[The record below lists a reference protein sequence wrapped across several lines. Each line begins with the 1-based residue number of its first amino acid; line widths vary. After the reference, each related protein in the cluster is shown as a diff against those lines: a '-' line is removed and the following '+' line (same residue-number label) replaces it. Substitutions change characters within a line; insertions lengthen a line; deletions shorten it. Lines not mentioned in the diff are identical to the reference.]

1 MSEGQWYYTQNG
13 QQTGPISFYQLQQLA
28 NTGTL
33 KSSDYVWTDGQGDWK
48 PASEIVGLFAG
59 NTPVPPPPT
68 PLSGIPYGNAGSQ
81 DLVMPSDPPRD
92 PTVMAILSFLI
103 PGLGQIILGQ
113 TVKGIVLF
121 AVYLGAGF
129 VTACIGSLPVLVV
142 AIIDAYQIAVKL
154 RNGQPVK
161 QWEFF

>member
-1 MSEGQWYYTQNG
+1 MAEGQWYYTQNG

-28 NTGTL
+28 NSGTL
-33 KSSDYVWTDGQGDWK
+33 KNTDFVWTDGQGDWK

-59 NTPVPPPPT
+59 STAVPPRP
-68 PLSGIPYGNAGSQ
+68 SGVYQGDPGDP
-81 DLVMPSDPPRD
+81 DLVQPSNPPRD
-92 PTVMAILSFLI
+92 PVLMAILSAI
-103 PGLGQIILGQ
+103 VPGLGQLILGQ

-121 AVYLGAGF
+121 VLTIGAWTITCFGPFAV
-129 VTACIGSLPVLVV
+129 SVV
-142 AIIDAYQIAVKL
+142 AIIDAYQIGVKL